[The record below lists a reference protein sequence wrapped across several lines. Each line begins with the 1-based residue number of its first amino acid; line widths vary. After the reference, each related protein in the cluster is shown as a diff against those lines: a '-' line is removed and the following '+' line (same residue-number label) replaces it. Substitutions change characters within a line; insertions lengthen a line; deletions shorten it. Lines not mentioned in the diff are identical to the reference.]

1 MFRAAIA
8 GLCLS
13 VPLGFLIG
21 ATHPPYGFER
31 WMLLVMVPCA
41 LLIGAALLRWG
52 RYPEGIR
59 DTWSG
64 GSITLTRN
72 DAQVLEWSDWSLWQT
87 NAGRINRVTNMV
99 RVQTR
104 LLMGLIPISTVN
116 KSTREFNQVLLDEKE
131 KLGTVLQEHAD
142 DEDDAPT
149 YARLTLVL
157 TSAAGDRLELLDL
170 NTRLGDSNERDFMR
184 ELERLIR
191 RAVGHP

>member
-21 ATHPPYGFER
+21 APYGFER
-31 WMLLVMVPCA
+31 WLLVPAVPCA
-41 LLIGAALLRWG
+41 VLVAAVLLRWG
-52 RYPEGIR
+52 RSPEGIR

-64 GSITLTRN
+64 GSITLGRN

-87 NAGRINRVTNMV
+87 NTGRIDRVTNMV

-104 LLMGLIPISTVN
+104 LVMGLIPISTVH
-116 KSTREFNQVLLDEKE
+116 KSTREFNRVLLDEKE
-131 KLGTVLQEHAD
+131 KLGRVLQEHAD
-142 DEDDAPT
+142 DEDAEPT
-149 YARLTLVL
+149 YTRLTLVL

-170 NTRLGDSNERDFMR
+170 NARLGDSKERDFMR

-191 RAVGHP
+191 RAIGHP